1 MTSSRSHILT
11 HAPARRTGRKAR
23 ATGRWLAALLVM
35 TSVIAPRLLSASDTP
50 RMTPALQQAFEAIRA
65 AYVAGDSAEL
75 WQSLANT
82 VDRVRDPQVQELD
95 RALAAED
102 IPTVEELL
110 VEARLNL
117 VQQGLADALAEPGI
131 RERLLVLA
139 GLDQRIAATLEQV
152 ADDPLL
158 SADPAP
164 TDDLERLE
172 RELWDLHVLKNR
184 LLVAERCAGDS
195 VRLARGVAD
204 PTFEQLEPSNKAIVA
219 LGRVPDFE
227 AIQRARWNILE
238 AELAR
243 RLQRLETGVEILRD
257 ATFRRERFLAAY
269 STQLD
274 ARILTA
280 FFEERAGQP
289 NHPPLAQKS
298 LGDPE
303 AAGRVADL
311 GAAAEQLAGDLA
323 ERSRLFFEGLHWWL
337 RGRYGA
343 GPDLGGLAKSA
354 AALREPGAL
363 WWLYMPAEPPTPTN
377 PADPTTPDIPACDRR
392 HHFTWAWEDRRVQER
407 AAYSVKT
414 TSRQVRRELPG
425 FW

>member
-1 MTSSRSHILT
+1 MVIVVTL
-11 HAPARRTGRKAR
+11 
-23 ATGRWLAALLVM
+23 
-35 TSVIAPRLLSASDTP
+35 VIAPPPLAASDAP
-50 RMTPALQQAFEAIRA
+50 RLTPALQQAFEAIRA
-65 AYVAGDSAEL
+65 AHVAGDSAEL
-75 WQSLANT
+75 WQSLART
-82 VDRVRDPQVQELD
+82 VARVRDPQVQELN
-95 RALAAED
+95 RVLAAED
-102 IPTVEELL
+102 IPAVEELL

-131 RERLLVLA
+131 RERLLVLS
-139 GLDQRIAATLEQV
+139 GLDQRIAGTLEQV
-152 ADDPLL
+152 AEHPLL
-158 SADPAP
+158 SADAAA

-195 VRLARGVAD
+195 VRLARGVPD
-204 PTFEQLEPSNKAIVA
+204 PTFEQLEPSEKAIVA
-219 LGRVPDFE
+219 LGRVPDLE
-227 AIQRARWNILE
+227 EIQQARWNVLE

-243 RLQRLETGVEILRD
+243 RLHRLETGVEILRD
-257 ATFRRERFLAAY
+257 STFRRERFLAAY
-269 STQLD
+269 STHLD
-274 ARILTA
+274 ARVLSA
-280 FFEERAGQP
+280 FFEGRAHHAEP
-289 NHPPLAQKS
+289 PPLTRKS

-303 AAGRVADL
+303 TPGRVTAL
-311 GAAAEQLAGDLA
+311 AAEAGQLAGDLA

-354 AALREPGAL
+354 VALREPGAL
-363 WWLYMPAEPPTPTN
+363 WWLYMPAEPPVPTD
-377 PADPTTPDIPACDRR
+377 PADPTTPAIPACDRR